1 MSNAFLR
8 LVSNNGINLEKEK
21 SYSLA
26 ATSEVVIGREPTT
39 CQIVLDS
46 NLYSTVSRR
55 HASIKPSRTP
65 DGKISY
71 LLCDNNSANG
81 TYLNGSRLQGCQEL
95 HPGDRIIFGTNGPE
109 FIFECQLVT
118 PPITPPIVS
127 PVFSPTTSVSPLSPN
142 SENASITQLFPALNI
157 IRKADFRRR
166 TYLWPGIITVI
177 FVVMLFSLQAQVST
191 GTAVLSIF
199 LIATYIALGA
209 YFFVY
214 QLCGKHKP
222 WWVLIGSAAA
232 CILIII
238 TPIFYI
244 FTTIFRDILPGSI
257 PNNPDIGFVELFIHM
272 LFGAGLMEELIK
284 ALPIFVFMAL
294 GNMHA
299 SPKRERVGVSEP
311 LDGIL
316 LGSASAVGFTLLE
329 TLLQYG
335 PENAAR
341 VSQQTGNEAAGILAG
356 LLLVIPR
363 ILGTVFGHMAWS
375 GWFGYFIGFSILKPK
390 QRWQILGIGYL
401 SASFMH
407 ALWNSVASISIL
419 LLLVVGVLSYACL
432 VGAIVQARALSPT
445 RKENFATQFSSR
457 N

>member
-8 LVSNNGINLEKEK
+8 LVRNNGINVGQEK

-26 ATSEVVIGREPTT
+26 ATSEVVIGREPTS

-55 HASIKPSRTP
+55 HASIKPSQTL

-95 HPGDRIIFGTNGPE
+95 HSGDLIIFGTNGPE

-118 PPITPPIVS
+118 PPVTPGFGS
-127 PVFSPTTSVSPLSPN
+127 STTSVSSAASN
-142 SENASITQLFPALNI
+142 SDNASITQLFPALNI

-177 FVVMLFSLQAQVST
+177 FVVMLFSLQSQVNPR
-191 GTAVLSIF
+191 TAVLSIF

-222 WWVLIGSAAA
+222 WWVLVGSGVG
-232 CILIII
+232 CILILI
-238 TPIFYI
+238 TPLFYL
-244 FTTIFRDILPGSI
+244 FTIIFRGILPGSI

-284 ALPIFVFMAL
+284 ALPIFAFMAL
-294 GNMHA
+294 GNMQT
-299 SPKRERVGVSEP
+299 SPTRERIGVSEP

-341 VSQQTGNEAAGILAG
+341 VSEQTGSEAAGILAG

-363 ILGTVFGHMAWS
+363 ILGAVFGHMAWS
-375 GWFGYFIGFSILKPK
+375 GWFGYFIGFSVLKPRQK
-390 QRWQILGIGYL
+390 WQILVIGYL

-432 VGAIVQARALSPT
+432 VGAVVQARALSPT

>member
-8 LVSNNGINLEKEK
+8 LVRNNGINVGQEK

-26 ATSEVVIGREPTT
+26 ATSEVAIGREPTS

-55 HASIKPSRTP
+55 HASIKPSPTP

-95 HPGDRIIFGTNGPE
+95 HPGDLIIFGTNGPE

-118 PPITPPIVS
+118 PPVTPGFAS
-127 PVFSPTTSVSPLSPN
+127 STTSVSSAPNN

-177 FVVMLFSLQAQVST
+177 FVVMLFSLQSQVNPS
-191 GTAVLSIF
+191 TAVLSIF

-222 WWVLIGSAAA
+222 WWVLVGSGVG
-232 CILIII
+232 CILILI
-238 TPIFYI
+238 TPLFYL
-244 FTTIFRDILPGSI
+244 FTIIFRGILPGSI

-272 LFGAGLMEELIK
+272 FFGAGLMEELIK
-284 ALPIFVFMAL
+284 ALPIFAFMAL
-294 GNMHA
+294 GNMQT
-299 SPKRERVGVSEP
+299 SPTRERIGVSEP

-341 VSQQTGNEAAGILAG
+341 VSQQTGSEAAGILAG

-375 GWFGYFIGFSILKPK
+375 GWFGYFIGFSVLKPRQK
-390 QRWQILGIGYL
+390 WQILVIGYL
-401 SASFMH
+401 SASLMH